1 MSGQQT
7 ALTERKIEMARE
19 VVHIPARPQVVGTR
33 TTQEKKIRLA
43 AYCRVSSEQDEQL
56 NSFENQVTYYK
67 EYISS
72 HPDYELAGIYA
83 DEGISGTSTKRREEF
98 NRMIADCEAG
108 LIDMVITKSISRFAR
123 NTQDCLMY
131 SRRLK
136 DLGIGI
142 RFEKENINTMDS
154 TGELLFT
161 ILSSLAQDESRSI
174 SENCQWGIRSL
185 FKRGIHHLNTNR
197 FYGYDSDENGKL
209 VINPEQAKVVKW
221 IYESFMEGINPD
233 VIVKI
238 LNEKEIPTCVGKSK
252 WTCNQIKSILRNEK
266 HMGDAVLQK
275 TYTPDYLTHKSVK
288 NEGQLPQYYIKEDH
302 PPIVSQQLWEAVQL
316 ELDRREAFMK
326 KHFLKSMGQYTDE
339 NPLSHRIIC
348 GICGHTFSR
357 RTITRLEGRIKVW
370 QCGQHYAKKGEHLCD
385 GRMIREEELYKA
397 FQLAWDHLVEERD
410 NQAKDWKKKMAE
422 GNALEAYRAEQFLR
436 LTEDDGRIKE
446 GKPLVSTVLDHIAF
460 ERNGDLTI
468 YFLDGSQV
476 CVEP

>member
-1 MSGQQT
+1 MSGLQT

-19 VVHIPARPQVVGTR
+19 IVHIPAKPRVVGTKA
-33 TTQEKKIRLA
+33 TAQKKIRVA

-56 NSFENQVTYYK
+56 NSFENQVNYYE
-67 EYISS
+67 EYISN

-209 VINPEQAKVVKW
+209 IINPEQAKVVKW
-221 IYESFMEGINPD
+221 LYESFMNGVNPD
-233 VIVKI
+233 VLVKT
-238 LNEKEIPTCVGKSK
+238 LNDKKVPTCMGGDYK
-252 WTCNQIKSILRNEK
+252 WTCNQVKSILRNEK
-266 HMGDAVLQK
+266 HMGDVILQK
-275 TYTPDYLTHKSVK
+275 TYTPDFLTHKSVK

-302 PPIVSQQLWEAVQL
+302 EPIVSRRLWKILKRSGRYVSSGSDS
-316 ELDRREAFMK
+316 DRAIRCWK
-326 KHFLKSMGQYTDE
+326 
-339 NPLSHRIIC
+339 
-348 GICGHTFSR
+348 TFR
-357 RTITRLEGRIKVW
+357 RDQSSAG
-370 QCGQHYAKKGEHLCD
+370 CAG
-385 GRMIREEELYKA
+385 
-397 FQLAWDHLVEERD
+397 
-410 NQAKDWKKKMAE
+410 
-422 GNALEAYRAEQFLR
+422 
-436 LTEDDGRIKE
+436 
-446 GKPLVSTVLDHIAF
+446 
-460 ERNGDLTI
+460 
-468 YFLDGSQV
+468 
-476 CVEP
+476 

>member
-1 MSGQQT
+1 
-7 ALTERKIEMARE
+7 
-19 VVHIPARPQVVGTR
+19 
-33 TTQEKKIRLA
+33 
-43 AYCRVSSEQDEQL
+43 
-56 NSFENQVTYYK
+56 
-67 EYISS
+67 
-72 HPDYELAGIYA
+72 
-83 DEGISGTSTKRREEF
+83 
-98 NRMIADCEAG
+98 
-108 LIDMVITKSISRFAR
+108 
-123 NTQDCLMY
+123 MY

-410 NQAKDWKKKMAE
+410 NKAKDWKKKMAE

-446 GKPLVSTVLDHIAF
+446 GKPLVNTVLDHIAF